1 MLGFFELLLISL
13 ITLLIV
19 RPERLPTIVKK
30 VVYFVKKIHKYIDKT
45 KTSINKETELEKL
58 KEELSI
64 QEESLDIKGI
74 IEESKDSIYSINVYI
89 NESLIHALNEII

>member
-30 VVYFVKKIHKYIDKT
+30 VVYFVKKNSQIYRQDKD
-45 KTSINKETELEKL
+45 IN
-58 KEELSI
+58 
-64 QEESLDIKGI
+64 
-74 IEESKDSIYSINVYI
+74 
-89 NESLIHALNEII
+89 